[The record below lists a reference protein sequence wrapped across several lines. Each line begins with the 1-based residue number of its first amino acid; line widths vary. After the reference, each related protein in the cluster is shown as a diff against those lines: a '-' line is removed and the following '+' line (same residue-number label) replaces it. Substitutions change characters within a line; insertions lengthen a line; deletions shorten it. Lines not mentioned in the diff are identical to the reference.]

1 MIGKP
6 SAEMNIADLAFP
18 ICQNCVMSSS
28 IMIHHTEAP
37 TMEALAPHECMD
49 QAEGGEKKQI
59 MSALSHSVGLNW
71 MKWQEIDEQEC
82 WESLATDMSNI

>member
-49 QAEGGEKKQI
+49 QAEGGEKEADNVVI
-59 MSALSHSVGLNW
+59 VSLGRVEL
-71 MKWQEIDEQEC
+71 DEV
-82 WESLATDMSNI
+82 AGNR